1 MADAQKTAYHV
12 LRLATPEMLDVTRL
26 EQAETWEIVARDVA
40 ANSAEH
46 AIRLHCTEA
55 LKGPKADAGGMYVAV
70 PSRSWKTTP
79 VKAETKTILKL
90 TG

>member
-12 LRLATPEMLDVTRL
+12 LRLAMAEAKIG
-26 EQAETWEIVARDVA
+26 EAAKAETWEIVDRDVG

-46 AIRLHCTEA
+46 AIRIHCTEA
-55 LKGPKADAGGMYVAV
+55 LQKPKADAGGMYVAV

-79 VKAETKTILKL
+79 VNAETKTILKL